1 MAGHMNVRFKFDFSL
16 NQTVVKVFGNHTGAR
31 KMSFITYTPSMILM
45 KKIILSFCL
54 LLMLVG
60 CKTPTEQVPT
70 LTGTYIPIT
79 PRLFITNTF
88 VPTST
93 FPPRLTKTPTQA
105 PTSTTTPIPSPT
117 FDLVTA
123 VKANQQPVLYASYP
137 SPDGMWRVDIIL
149 YDCVKVVDGGGENA
163 YEQMILVDLAS
174 KDEQVAN
181 DQLQYCG
188 GLGAYGFEGRY
199 WSPNSRYFYY
209 TDARQGIPDG
219 CGYWDTPLSRFDVA
233 SMQSERLGTGTLS
246 PDGSMVAIW
255 DSTQQAIIIYDINNG
270 EIIRFSPIN
279 ASAGPGPIIWS
290 PVSQSLVYLQVDSW
304 CPVSGMSYLVQA
316 DLSDSGQ
323 SLLLE
328 SQNPTFADAEWDDT
342 DVLRLFDQDGK
353 AWRYNLLTGELTLV
367 P

>member
-1 MAGHMNVRFKFDFSL
+1 MN
-16 NQTVVKVFGNHTGAR
+16 
-31 KMSFITYTPSMILM
+31 
-45 KKIILSFCL
+45 KIFLFFVL
-54 LLMLVG
+54 LLLLVG
-60 CKTPTEQVPT
+60 CKTPTQPAPT

-79 PRLFITNTF
+79 PKLFVTSTL

-93 FPPRLTKTPTQA
+93 FPPRPTTTPTQT
-105 PTSTTTPIPSPT
+105 PTSTTPPIPSPT
-117 FDLVTA
+117 VDLVAA

-149 YDCVKVVDGGGENA
+149 YDCVRVVDGGDENA

-174 KDEQVAN
+174 KDQQVAR

-209 TDARQGIPDG
+209 TDARQGVPDG
-219 CGYWDTPLSRFDVA
+219 CGYWDAPLSRFDVA
-233 SMQSERLGTGTLS
+233 SMQSERLGTASLS
-246 PDGSMVAIW
+246 PDGNQVASW
-255 DSTQQAIIIYDINNG
+255 DDAQQAIIIWDINDG
-270 EIIRFSPIN
+270 EITRFTPIN
-279 ASAGPGPIIWS
+279 ANAGPGPIIWS
-290 PVSQSLVYLQVDSW
+290 PDSQSLVYLQVDSW
-304 CPVSGMSYLVQA
+304 CPVSGKSYLVQA

-342 DVLRLFDQDGK
+342 DVLRLFDQDGS